1 MKRHSQTAVLLLGC
15 DVGQTSWSP
24 GRGVSDLAPSGTIRE
39 PGGRRSG
46 LHAFKTR
53 ASDSQRG
60 VALVVTLVMLSIVT
74 FMTVVFLGISRRE
87 RTSVKVTED
96 QGTARLMADTALA
109 RAQAQVLA
117 RMLSASNVLNYD
129 FAVSTNFASP
139 RGFDSNLGASLENV
153 GYPDP
158 NGASLNSKDLEND
171 FLQNLANLYYDP
183 RPPVY
188 FSIPL
193 PNGRTSNDFR
203 FYLDFNRNGR
213 FEANGTLP
221 VNDDR
226 GRFFAG
232 SGAGVGGVLSNYF
245 VGDPEWIGV
254 LERPDRPHSATN
266 RFVGRYAFLV
276 LPEGKSLDL
285 NFVHN
290 RVLDPRAGFSNVD
303 GFGRSQGFGSWELN
317 LAGFF
322 RELNTNRWSNV
333 LNPPSYFENGLGVL
347 SGTAA
352 EDARAVLVHRYGN
365 NGNTQQSVRSL
376 YGPRGDF
383 AFRNDGIDGY
393 SDALSNFKSTTL
405 GEPDNTDLPWA
416 GASNTNAFTDI
427 QQLFTLGNSSVLFSN
442 LTRRLSIPASATNQS
457 SYDRYSF
464 YRLLS
469 ALGTDSKPALEN
481 KTHLNYSNAGFES
494 FTNGAAFSATNFIAW
509 TPVEFFTNAADRI
522 LRTEYAFGVH
532 GIPIYPSNYYTAQL
546 HRLLQVAANIYDGS
560 TNRPAIGFPNDLP
573 SVFRPIF
580 ERTTT
585 GPSGG
590 TNVAI
595 VGFREVRNAAD
606 TVGPWID
613 MQQNPLL
620 VSSNANVYGIP
631 YVVGVKKGYPNFNEF
646 ELRTAV
652 QVARKLELVKRVQN
666 GPVVATNQML
676 VIGISN
682 LFGVEA
688 WNSYSSN
695 YARPLQLR
703 VTNVYS
709 MVLSNEYG
717 VLLRRDF
724 ALGNQVDIPANSWA
738 GHQFRLPLS
747 TNLNLLPNSIYRTL
761 APGRLLLG
769 TTPQFERFNPSRFPV
784 PRWTMTITN
793 RLNYMLIDRTD
804 NRVVDFV
811 SLKELSTHLDIT
823 RELSG
828 NGSTFGGESSV
839 IGSMWLTN
847 RPGIVASDFV
857 ATYGIINQMQAALG
871 ILPLSQ
877 TEWTSFNLQPDS
889 GLDKDK
895 SIDLLRTFYDL
906 TPLRF
911 QGNPAYKSSLQ
922 QQVGRSLIYQVPFA
936 PIRKLVQRSSWAAND
951 PLVHYTVE
959 DLRDIRM
966 TNDVRFAVPPNLMP
980 TNSNLGLVND
990 RYRPWLGNP
999 TKTAEVGDPTRQ
1011 DSFINTS
1018 DSWTFPSQKFANI
1031 GLLGLIHRG
1040 TPWQTIYFKSGIY
1053 TNDWAL
1059 WAGNPGT
1066 HPTNDWRLPD
1076 LFTVAPNENAAR
1088 GLLSVN
1094 QTESAAW
1101 AAVFSGSLQSNGL
1114 HTGYSPGS
1122 ADLKAVVDGINR
1134 SRSNY
1139 PSARFPTLGSV
1150 LSTPELTMRSPQSL
1164 RSFQNGGANNLSDA
1178 GYEELP
1184 NYFLSLLKAD
1194 EPRVAVYAFG
1204 QSLKPAESSLVKV
1217 PGPFFQICT
1226 NYQVTGEV
1234 VTKTLIR
1241 FDGIVGDL
1249 RSVVESFNVLPAE

>member
-1 MKRHSQTAVLLLGC
+1 MKRQSQ
-15 DVGQTSWSP
+15 
-24 GRGVSDLAPSGTIRE
+24 
-39 PGGRRSG
+39 
-46 LHAFKTR
+46 K
-53 ASDSQRG
+53 G

-74 FMTVVFLGISRRE
+74 FMTVVFLGISRRD

-96 QGTARLMADTALA
+96 QGTARLMADSALA
-109 RAQAQVLA
+109 RAQAQVLG
-117 RMLSASNVLNYD
+117 RMLSASNVLDFD
-129 FAVSTNFASP
+129 FAVSTNFISVN
-139 RGFDSNLGASLENV
+139 GFDRALGANLENV
-153 GYPDP
+153 AYTYRSGLV
-158 NGASLNSKDLEND
+158 LNEEDL
-171 FLQNLANLYYDP
+171 LQNLANLYYDP

-193 PNGRTSNDFR
+193 SNSRTSNDFR

-213 FEANGTLP
+213 FETNGVLP
-221 VNDDR
+221 VTDNL
-226 GRFFAG
+226 GRYIASGING
-232 SGAGVGGVLSNYF
+232 SVLSNYF

-254 LERPDRPHSATN
+254 LERPDRPHSSTN

-276 LPEGKSLDL
+276 LPEGRSLDL
-285 NFVHN
+285 NFIHN
-290 RVLDPRAGFSNVD
+290 RVLNPGGGFSNAD

-317 LAGFF
+317 LGAFF
-322 RELNTNRWSNV
+322 RELNTNIWSNV
-333 LNPPSYFENGLGVL
+333 LTPLAYQESLLGAL
-347 SGTAA
+347 SGTALD
-352 EDARAVLVHRYGN
+352 DARGILAYRYGN
-365 NGNTQQSVRSL
+365 NGNTQLSVRNL
-376 YGPRGDF
+376 YGQRGVGAF
-383 AFRNDGIDGY
+383 ANDGIDGY
-393 SDALSNFKSTTL
+393 SDALLNFRSTTL

-416 GASNTNAFTDI
+416 GSSNTNALTDV
-427 QQLFTLGNSSVLFSN
+427 QQLFTLGSSSALFSN
-442 LTRRLSIPASATNQS
+442 LTRRLSIPVTATNQS

-469 ALGTDSKPALEN
+469 ALGTDSAPALAN
-481 KTHLNYSNAGFES
+481 KLHLNYSNAGFES
-494 FTNGAAFSATNFIAW
+494 FTNGAAFSATNFIPW

-522 LRTEYAFGVH
+522 LRTEYVFGVH

-546 HRLLQVAANIYDGS
+546 HRLLQVAANIYDAS

-580 ERTTT
+580 QVQSTN
-585 GPSGG
+585 GPSGR

-620 VSSNANVYGIP
+620 VSPNANVYGIP
-631 YVVGVKKGYPNFNEF
+631 YVVGAKKGYPNFNEF

-666 GPVVATNQML
+666 GPVLATNQML

-682 LFGVEA
+682 LFGIEA

-703 VTNVYS
+703 VTNLYS
-709 MVLSNEYG
+709 MVLSNEFG
-717 VLLRRDF
+717 LILRRDF
-724 ALGNQVDIPANSWA
+724 ALGNQVEIPANTWS
-738 GHQFRLPLS
+738 GRQFRLPLA
-747 TNLNLLPNSIYRTL
+747 TNLNLLPNAIYRTL
-761 APGRLLLG
+761 PPGRLELLG
-769 TTPQFERFNPSRFPV
+769 TVPQFERFIPSRFIV
-784 PRWTMTITN
+784 PRWVLTITN
-793 RLNYMLIDRTD
+793 RVTYMLIDRGAD
-804 NRVVDFV
+804 NRIVDFV
-811 SLKELSTHLDIT
+811 NLKELSTQLDIT
-823 RELSG
+823 REMAG
-828 NGSTFGGESSV
+828 NASVSSGESSV

-847 RPGIVASDFV
+847 RPGNVPSDFV
-857 ATYGIINQMQAALG
+857 PTYGIINQMQAALG
-871 ILPLSQ
+871 ILPLSR

-889 GLDKDK
+889 GLDKEK
-895 SIDLLRTFYDL
+895 SIDLLRTFYGL

-911 QGNPAYKSSLQ
+911 QTDPSYKSSLQ

-936 PIRKLVQRSSWAAND
+936 PVRKLVQRSSWAAND

-999 TKTAEVGDPTRQ
+999 NKTAEVGDPTRQ
-1011 DSFINTS
+1011 DSLIISS
-1018 DSWTFPSQKFANI
+1018 DWWTFPARKFANI
-1031 GLLGLIHRG
+1031 GLLGTVHRG

-1053 TNDWAL
+1053 TNDWAQ
-1059 WAGNPGT
+1059 WAGNLGT
-1066 HPTNDWRLPD
+1066 HPTNDWKFPD

-1101 AAVFSGSLQSNGL
+1101 AAVLSGSLRSNGQ
-1114 HTGYSPGS
+1114 HTGFPPAS
-1122 ADLKAVVDGINR
+1122 AELKAVVEGLNR
-1134 SRSNY
+1134 TRNNY

-1150 LSTPELTMRSPQSL
+1150 LSTPELTMGSPQWL
-1164 RSFQNGGANNLSDA
+1164 GTIQNGSANTIPDS

-1184 NYFLSLLKAD
+1184 IHFLSLLKAD

-1204 QSLKPAESSLVKV
+1204 QSLKPADSSIVRV

-1241 FDGIVGDL
+1241 FDGPVENL
-1249 RSVVESFNVLPAE
+1249 RSVVESFNILPAE